1 MLTNLPIFFL
11 YYASNTQAIK
21 GLPLRG
27 TDFPEVF
34 IHQNQ
39 TAMKGIYIVKYG
51 AAEDA
56 FEVRETPKPVPKPGE
71 VLVKVEG
78 FGLNFADVMARKGM
92 YDDAPSIPSLIGYDV
107 VGRVERVG
115 SNITH
120 LVEGD
125 RVTALTR
132 FGGYAEYAL
141 TDGRAASKIPDTM
154 SIPVATALTTQY
166 CTAYYCAAE
175 VVNLYAGDR
184 VLIHSAAGGVGT
196 GLMQYAK
203 HKGCEIFATTGS
215 ASKVEMLKQ
224 MGAHH
229 VIDTSKVDFE
239 DYIDETTK
247 RDGVDV
253 IWDAMGASFMRKGIG
268 ALAPGG
274 RIVCYGASQMTDATN
289 IFSKLVKGLQ
299 FGIYHPAVFMMASKS
314 MIGVNMLRIA
324 DGKPEVLKRCLENVV
339 RLVEEGVFKPQ
350 EGKVFKAAD
359 IAEAH
364 KYLESRKSTGK
375 VACEW

>member
-1 MLTNLPIFFL
+1 
-11 YYASNTQAIK
+11 
-21 GLPLRG
+21 
-27 TDFPEVF
+27 
-34 IHQNQ
+34 
-39 TAMKGIYIVKYG
+39 MKGIYIVKYG
-51 AAEDA
+51 DADEA
-56 FEVRETPKPVPKPGE
+56 FEVRETPKPLPKPGE

-92 YDDAPSIPSLIGYDV
+92 YEDAPPIPSLIGYDV

-115 SNITH
+115 ANITH
-120 LVEGD
+120 LFEGD

-141 TDGRAASKIPDTM
+141 TDGRAAAKISDTM
-154 SIPVATALTTQY
+154 SIPVGTALTTQF

-175 VVNLYAGDR
+175 AVNLFEGDR

-196 GLMQYAK
+196 ALMQYAK
-203 HKGCEIFATTGS
+203 YKKCEIFATTGS
-215 ASKVEMLKQ
+215 SAKVEMLKQ
-224 MGAHH
+224 MGADH
-229 VIDTSKVDFE
+229 VIDTSKVQFD
-239 DYIDETTK
+239 DYIDDTTK
-247 RDGVDV
+247 GDGVDV
-253 IWDAMGASFMRKGIG
+253 IFDAVGADFIRRGIS
-268 ALAPGG
+268 ALSPGG
-274 RIVCYGASQMTDATN
+274 RIVCYGAAQMTDATN
-289 IFSKLVKGLQ
+289 IFSKLVKGIQ

-314 MIGVNMLRIA
+314 LIGVNMLKIA
-324 DGKPEVLKRCLENVV
+324 DGKPMVLKRCLENVV

-350 EGKVFKAAD
+350 EGKLFKADD